1 MKRIKPGRPG
11 ARLHSFKRVGEGEE
25 EEEFIQNRTHARG
38 AIAKEE
44 EFIALTGGGGGVEL
58 A

>member
-1 MKRIKPGRPG
+1 M
-11 ARLHSFKRVGEGEE
+11 HSFKREGEGEEE

-44 EFIALTGGGGGVEL
+44 EFIALTGGGGGVQL

>member
-11 ARLHSFKRVGEGEE
+11 AMLHSFKREGEEE

-44 EFIALTGGGGGVEL
+44 EFIALTGGGGGVQL